1 MVDVGV
7 IHGRFQILHLK
18 HMEYLL
24 AAKMR
29 CKKLYVGISNPDDS
43 YIKDSENDKKRS
55 KKTANPLTY

>member
-43 YIKDSENDKKRS
+43 YIKESENDKK
-55 KKTANPLTY
+55 TF

>member
-24 AAKMR
+24 AHIM
-29 CKKLYVGISNPDDS
+29 
-43 YIKDSENDKKRS
+43 SEWR
-55 KKTANPLTY
+55 